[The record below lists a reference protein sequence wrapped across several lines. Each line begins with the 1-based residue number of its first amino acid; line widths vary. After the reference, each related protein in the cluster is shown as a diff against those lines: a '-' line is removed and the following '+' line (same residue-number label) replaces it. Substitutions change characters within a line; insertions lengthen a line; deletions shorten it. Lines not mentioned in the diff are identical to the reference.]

1 MLKISLHG
9 NTYDDTIFSMQ
20 KNNAPWVAPKGMFYL
35 LNDIISP
42 FTPNKTS
49 LNIETESWYAGEILS
64 ITVSHIGEYGTGI
77 DVRQITDTYSSVVP
91 SAKFT
96 SSINLCRGKN
106 LITAKIKNEET
117 HLIVSAT
124 TIVSLWEAFARVL
137 YNVSGKILNEQSDA
151 ISSTMATRLMEP
163 FISFQN
169 LLPSVQ
175 SLKTMAFRFL
185 ARGLIHSVGTDTG
198 IKDITKALCL
208 STPIYRKMD
217 KDTFDLFPALDPWT
231 KSASQYAGYEAHVWM
246 TDINIISWLSFLSY
260 ISNQPDIFEILSIS
274 ESEVIFKYYGEI
286 QRHEF
291 TFGKIGTD
299 SLLVQASTE
308 CFKSIFIKAF
318 MESEVFVSMCAAA
331 YTFDLFVTEDAAIG
345 NFRKS
350 FDRGF
355 PFDSGL
361 FFDSDPIDPFTDGWV
376 GLSLTGRFE
385 QDMPIRSH
393 PLDTFIAKY
402 PHEGC
407 SYEGWYTQVICNHKV
422 DMDVSLTVSSSG
434 YIQGANAVILKSPG
448 GDSWDMIVDSKTLT
462 IKTVLNNDL
471 PAGIAYKLLK
481 PDLTEAIF
489 TITNEGVIQVTDP
502 VGGEILTETL
512 YIIADDASI
521 WSVSITNDN
530 VIVIS
535 KIFID

>member
-163 FISFQN
+163 FVSFQN

-198 IKDITKALCL
+198 IKDIIKALCL

-291 TFGKIGTD
+291 TSGKIGTD

-462 IKTVLNNDL
+462 IKTVLNNSL
-471 PAGIAYKLLK
+471 PTGIAYKLLK

-502 VGGEILTETL
+502 IGGEVLTETL
-512 YIIADDASI
+512 YIVADDASI

-530 VIVIS
+530 IIVIS

>member
-1 MLKISLHG
+1 MIKISLHG

-20 KNNAPWVAPKGMFYL
+20 KNNAPWVSPKGMFYL
-35 LNDIISP
+35 LNDIITP

-49 LNIETESWYAGEILS
+49 LNIETDPWYAGEVLS
-64 ITVSHIGEYGTGI
+64 ITVSHIGDYGTGI
-77 DVRQITDTYSSVVP
+77 DIRQITDTYSSVVP
-91 SAKFT
+91 SSKFT
-96 SSINLCRGKN
+96 TSINLCRGKN
-106 LITAKIKNEET
+106 LITAKIRNEET

-163 FISFQN
+163 FVSFQN

-175 SLKTMAFRFL
+175 SLKTMSFRFL

-198 IKDITKALCL
+198 IKDIIKAICL

-217 KDTFDLFPALDPWT
+217 KDTFELFPALDPWT

-246 TDINIISWLSFLSY
+246 TDINIISWLSFLNY
-260 ISNQPDIFEILSIS
+260 IANQPDIFEILSIS
-274 ESEVIFKYYGEI
+274 ESEVIFKYYGSI

-299 SLLVQASTE
+299 SLLIQASTE
-308 CFKSIFIKAF
+308 CFKSIFLKAF

-331 YTFDLFVTEDAAIG
+331 YTFDLFITEDAPIG

-350 FDRGF
+350 FDRGL

-361 FFDSDPIDPFTDGWV
+361 YFDSDPIDPFTDGWV
-376 GLSLTGRFE
+376 GLPLTGRFE

-393 PLDTFIAKY
+393 PLDTFVAKY

-407 SYEGWYTQVICNHKV
+407 SYEGWYTQTICNHKV
-422 DMDVSLTVSSSG
+422 DMDVSLIVTSGG
-434 YIQGANAVILKSPG
+434 YIQTAYAVILKSPNG
-448 GDSWDMIVDSKTLT
+448 NSWDIIVDSNTLT
-462 IKTVLNNDL
+462 LKSILNNNL
-471 PAGIAYKLLK
+471 PDGISYKVTK
-481 PDLTEAIF
+481 PDLSEAAF
-489 TITNEGVIQVTDP
+489 TVTDEGVIQVIDP
-502 VGGEILTETL
+502 VGGEFLTDTL
-512 YIIADDASI
+512 YILADDASV
-521 WSVSITNDN
+521 WQLTVNNDN
-530 VIVIS
+530 IIVIS
-535 KIFID
+535 KIFLD